1 MTNALLFQSKKTY
14 IFDIFKIYLLT
25 LSLPRSSIDDFC
37 ALKTRINGKV
47 ILKFARGKQTFH
59 ILDHVVGDDLDD
71 KGQ

>member
-1 MTNALLFQSKKTY
+1 MERLDVTNALLFQSKKTY
-14 IFDIFKIYLLT
+14 IFDIFKIY
-25 LSLPRSSIDDFC
+25 P
-37 ALKTRINGKV
+37 LKTRINGKV